1 MNMTQH
7 IDECLD
13 EFLDGA
19 LDAEARRAVESH
31 LAECETC
38 RTTLLQAERLMQL
51 AHELPAERAP
61 MRDLWPDIEQRIQP
75 ARTMPAWLKATAAA
89 AVIGIVFASGMLAD
103 RQLGTSTAPMNQQA
117 DVPLENA
124 RQVLSDAQISLVSK
138 AGYEPETEA
147 TVLRNLL
154 LINLA
159 IRDIETALADNPS
172 DARLREMLTTLYARE
187 NEILNRATHMTVTKQ
202 EPARTSI

>member
-7 IDECLD
+7 IDDYMD

-19 LDAEARRAVESH
+19 LDTEARRAVESH

-103 RQLGTSTAPMNQQA
+103 RRLGTSTAPMNQQA